1 VTGRTQETWIDYLR
15 EIGLAPGLVCIEI
28 TEGLLM
34 DSRPEVASKL
44 LMFRDAGIQVSLDDF
59 GTGYS
64 AMSYLKKFDIDFL
77 KIDKSF
83 VRDLTTNT
91 TDRAIAEAIIAM
103 AHKLGLQVI
112 AEGVE
117 TQEQRALLSDAGCN
131 FAQGYLFA
139 RPMPLAAFE
148 NFLRAADVQ

>member
-1 VTGRTQETWIDYLR
+1 
-15 EIGLAPGLVCIEI
+15 
-28 TEGLLM
+28 M
-34 DSRPEVASKL
+34 
-44 LMFRDAGIQVSLDDF
+44 
-59 GTGYS
+59 
-64 AMSYLKKFDIDFL
+64 
-77 KIDKSF
+77 
-83 VRDLTTNT
+83 RDLTTDT

-148 NFLRAADVQ
+148 DFLCAADVQ

>member
-1 VTGRTQETWIDYLR
+1 
-15 EIGLAPGLVCIEI
+15 
-28 TEGLLM
+28 
-34 DSRPEVASKL
+34 
-44 LMFRDAGIQVSLDDF
+44 
-59 GTGYS
+59 
-64 AMSYLKKFDIDFL
+64 MSYLKKFDIDFL

-83 VRDLTTNT
+83 VRDLTTDT

-139 RPMPLAAFE
+139 RPEVGKLPGVSAELLADLGGKLDQHLLE
-148 NFLRAADVQ
+148 TVLRA

>member
-1 VTGRTQETWIDYLR
+1 
-15 EIGLAPGLVCIEI
+15 
-28 TEGLLM
+28 M

-44 LMFRDAGIQVSLDDF
+44 LLFRDAGIQVSLDDF

-83 VRDLTTNT
+83 VRDLTTDT

-148 NFLRAADVQ
+148 DFLCAADVQ